1 MACGAEMV
9 LMNAVR
15 DDTMAVAGFEHHTL
29 QCSSCN
35 DIERRLVFNPENA
48 TKPEAV
54 ATEPV
59 EVAPPV
65 SPTVPADSDEPAVVT
80 SAEPSEETGEPASA
94 PAPAVSAWRR
104 AVAMFRGR
112 HAG

>member
-1 MACGAEMV
+1 MRCMACGAEMV

-35 DIERRLVFNPENA
+35 DIERRLVFNPESA

-54 ATEPV
+54 AAEPAD
-59 EVAPPV
+59 VAPPV
-65 SPTVPADSDEPAVVT
+65 SPAAAADLVADSGEPAVVT
-80 SAEPSEETGEPASA
+80 SEPASA

>member
-1 MACGAEMV
+1 MRCMACGAEMV

-29 QCSSCN
+29 QCPSCN
-35 DIERRLVFNPENA
+35 DIERRLVFNPESA
-48 TKPEAV
+48 AKA
-54 ATEPV
+54 AEPAQV
-59 EVAPPV
+59 DVAPPV
-65 SPTVPADSDEPAVVT
+65 SPAPPAEANEPAT
-80 SAEPSEETGEPASA
+80 ANEPASA
-94 PAPAVSAWRR
+94 PAPTVSAWRR